1 MRFGGHETFF
11 LRPSWLT
18 KGLRLV
24 ERTDS
29 TNWASDAASDAMG
42 VGRNMSK
49 SIGWWL
55 SRTGTA
61 IRAERTDPITLT
73 SFGRAVLEH
82 DPHLVGM
89 TTWWLLHFQMTL
101 NGRDDVFAW
110 FFGRRGEPRFTRAA
124 LEGALHAEIERA
136 GDRMPA
142 SKTLNR
148 DIAVL
153 LQSYSRPLP
162 ASAKV
167 DPEDN
172 LDCPLRRLDLIV
184 HRTDLDVFERRSA
197 LSVVSAEAICFGLL
211 CAQGYFDGEFAE
223 ISFDNMGALRRLS
236 VATGRSIDVVAD
248 LVAKASET
256 LDDDLL
262 TIRQL
267 GGQRVARVRRLNAD
281 AWLRI
286 HSDRTAPAPHAQG
299 RAA

>member
-1 MRFGGHETFF
+1 MKFGGHETFF
-11 LRPSWLT
+11 LRPGWLT
-18 KGLRLV
+18 KGLHLV
-24 ERTDS
+24 QAKEDV
-29 TNWASDAASDAMG
+29 NWASDAASDAMG

-61 IRAERTDPITLT
+61 IRAERSEPIALT
-73 SFGRAVLEH
+73 PFGRALLEH
-82 DPHLVGM
+82 DPHLIGM
-89 TTWWLLHFQMTL
+89 TTWWLIHFQLTL
-101 NGRDDVFAW
+101 NGRDDVFSW
-110 FFGRRGEPRFTRAA
+110 FFSRRGEPRFTRPA

-136 GDRMPA
+136 GEKMPTA
-142 SKTLNR
+142 KTLNR
-148 DIAVL
+148 DVALL

-162 ASAKV
+162 VSAMV

-197 LSVVSAEAICFGLL
+197 LSIVSPEAICFGLL
-211 CAQGYFDGEFAE
+211 SAQGDTDGEFAE
-223 ISFDNMGALRRLS
+223 VSFDNMGALRTLS
-236 VATGRSIDVVAD
+236 VATGRSIDAVAD
-248 LVAKASET
+248 AVAKAADA

-267 GGQRVARVRRLNAD
+267 GGQRVARVRVLPAE

-286 HSDRTAPAPHAQG
+286 HSERTAPAPLKVG
-299 RAA
+299 RTA